1 MLVPVVIGA
10 LTPEETISEWKTV
23 FWFLF
28 SIYIGT
34 ALFYAIFASTDLQ
47 PWDSENDEAD
57 ENNPGEEL
65 KLANSNVEESVQSS
79 LTKRV

>member
-1 MLVPVVIGA
+1 MILLFLYVHVR
-10 LTPEETISEWKTV
+10 EQTISEWKTV

-57 ENNPGEEL
+57 ENNHE
-65 KLANSNVEESVQSS
+65 KN
-79 LTKRV
+79 